1 MLKISRDNIKKKDI
15 INNISFN
22 IGIPISYS
30 NLILNDLIKILI
42 INLKEKSE
50 IKIKNFGSFVLKNK
64 SKRTGRNPKNKKEYD
79 ILPRNVITFRISK
92 HLKEK
97 INLNV

>member
-1 MLKISRDNIKKKDI
+1 MLKISRENIKKKDI

-50 IKIKNFGSFVLKNK
+50 IKIKNFGSFILKNK
-64 SKRTGRNPKNKKEYD
+64 SKRTGRNPKNKETYIIRSRKTVNFKTSE
-79 ILPRNVITFRISK
+79 F
-92 HLKEK
+92 LKKK
-97 INLNV
+97 INKF